1 MAPRRPRSFTSKR
14 RKRSGRATSEPTRSI
29 EVERKY
35 DVSEAT
41 RLPDLASLPGVAG
54 VWPPELRPL
63 DAIYFDTAELSLS
76 RRAVAVRRR
85 TGGPDEGW
93 HVKSSAADGRH
104 EWGWP
109 LGEALPS
116 DPLTVAVPTDVR
128 SSVTEWCGDDELRP
142 IARVRNQRHAILLQD
157 ASGAVIAEFV
167 DDHVQATDLQTGAAT
182 NWREWEVELGPA
194 APADER
200 GRAEF
205 FAAVDA
211 AVAAVGGVPAASGS
225 KLQRAL
231 GR

>member
-1 MAPRRPRSFTSKR
+1 MT
-14 RKRSGRATSEPTRSI
+14 TEPTRSI

-41 RLPDLASLPGVAG
+41 GLPGLASLPGVVG
-54 VWPPELRPL
+54 VQQPELRSL
-63 DAIYFDTAELSLS
+63 DAIYFDTAGLALA
-76 RRAVAVRRR
+76 RRAVALRRR

-93 HVKSSAADGRH
+93 HVKSTAPEGRH

-109 LGEALPS
+109 LGEALSS
-116 DPLTVAVPTDVR
+116 DPLAVAVPDDVR
-128 SSVTEWCGDDELRP
+128 SSVTEWCGEEELRP
-142 IARVRNQRHAILLQD
+142 IARVRNERQAILLQD

-167 DDHVQATDLQTGAAT
+167 DDHVQATDLQTGVAT

-194 APADER
+194 APADET
-200 GRAEF
+200 GRADF

-211 AVAAVGGVPAASGS
+211 AVDAVGGVPAVSGS

>member
-1 MAPRRPRSFTSKR
+1 M
-14 RKRSGRATSEPTRSI
+14 TSEPTRSI

-41 RLPDLASLPGVAG
+41 GLPDLASLPGVAG
-54 VWPPELRPL
+54 ISQPELRSL
-63 DAIYFDTAELSLS
+63 DAVYFDTDELTLA

-93 HVKSSAADGRH
+93 HVKSSAPEGRH

-109 LGEALPS
+109 LDDLSS
-116 DPLTVAVPTDVR
+116 DPLTQAVPIDVR
-128 SSVTEWCGDDELRP
+128 SAVTEWCGEAELRP

-167 DDHVQATDLQTGAAT
+167 DDHVQATDLQTGTAT
-182 NWREWEVELGPA
+182 RWREWEVELGPA
-194 APADER
+194 APADEG

>member
-1 MAPRRPRSFTSKR
+1 MTN
-14 RKRSGRATSEPTRSI
+14 EPTRSI

-41 RLPDLASLPGVAG
+41 GLPDLASLPGVAH
-54 VWPPELRPL
+54 VAPAELRSL
-63 DAIYFDTAELSLS
+63 DAVYFDTPDLVLA

-93 HVKSSAADGRH
+93 HVKSSAPEGRH

-109 LGEALPS
+109 LGDLSP
-116 DPLTVAVPTDVR
+116 DPLTGTVPIGVR
-128 SSVTEWCGDDELRP
+128 SAVTDWCGDAELRP
-142 IARVRNQRHAILLQD
+142 IARVRNERHAILLQD
-157 ASGAVIAEFV
+157 ASGAVVAEFV
-167 DDHVQATDLQTGAAT
+167 DDHVRATDLQTGSAT
-182 NWREWEVELGPA
+182 HWREWEVELGPA
-194 APADER
+194 APADAS
-200 GRAEF
+200 GRDAF

-211 AVAAVGGVPAASGS
+211 VVGVAGGAPAASGS

>member
-1 MAPRRPRSFTSKR
+1 M
-14 RKRSGRATSEPTRSI
+14 TSELTRSI

-41 RLPDLASLPGVAG
+41 GLPDLASLPGVGA
-54 VWPPELRPL
+54 VRPPELRSL
-63 DAIYFDTAELSLS
+63 DAVYFDTAELALA

-109 LGEALPS
+109 LDEALSS
-116 DPLTVAVPTDVR
+116 DPLASPVPADVR
-128 SSVTEWCGDDELRP
+128 ASVTEWCGDDELRP
-142 IARVRNQRHAILLQD
+142 IARVRNERHAILLQD

-167 DDHVQATDLQTGAAT
+167 DDHVQATDLQTSAAT
-182 NWREWEVELGPA
+182 CWREWEVELGPA
-194 APADER
+194 APADEG

>member
-1 MAPRRPRSFTSKR
+1 MA
-14 RKRSGRATSEPTRSI
+14 SEPTRSI

-41 RLPDLASLPGVAG
+41 RIPDLASLPGVAR
-54 VWPPELRPL
+54 VAPPELRSL
-63 DAIYFDTAELSLS
+63 DAIYFDTAEFSLA
-76 RRAVAVRRR
+76 RRAVALRRR

-93 HVKSSAADGRH
+93 HVKSSSPEGRH

-109 LGEALPS
+109 LGDEPWS
-116 DPLTVAVPTDVR
+116 DPLAAGARVEVPSDVR
-128 SSVTEWCGDDELRP
+128 SAVTEWCGDADLRP
-142 IARVRNQRHAILLQD
+142 IARVRNERHAILLQD
-157 ASGAVIAEFV
+157 ASGAVIAEYV
-167 DDHVQATDLQTGAAT
+167 DDHVEATDLQTGNVAR
-182 NWREWEVELGPA
+182 WREWEVELGPA
-194 APADER
+194 APADDR

-211 AVAAVGGVPAASGS
+211 VVAAVGGAPAASES

>member
-1 MAPRRPRSFTSKR
+1 MTN
-14 RKRSGRATSEPTRSI
+14 EPTRSI

-41 RLPDLASLPGVAG
+41 GLPDLASLPGVAH
-54 VWPPELRPL
+54 VAPAELRSL
-63 DAIYFDTAELSLS
+63 DAVYFDTPDLALA

-93 HVKSSAADGRH
+93 HVKSSAPEGRH

-109 LGEALPS
+109 LGDLSP
-116 DPLTVAVPTDVR
+116 DPLTGAVPIDVR
-128 SSVTEWCGDDELRP
+128 SAVTDWCGDAELRP
-142 IARVRNQRHAILLQD
+142 IARVRNERHAILLQD
-157 ASGAVIAEFV
+157 ASGAVVAEFV
-167 DDHVQATDLQTGAAT
+167 DDHVQATDVQTGSAT
-182 NWREWEVELGPA
+182 RWREWEVELGPA
-194 APADER
+194 APADES
-200 GRAEF
+200 GRDQF

-211 AVAAVGGVPAASGS
+211 VVGAAGGAPAASGS

>member
-1 MAPRRPRSFTSKR
+1 M
-14 RKRSGRATSEPTRSI
+14 TSEPTRSI

-41 RLPDLASLPGVAG
+41 RVPDLASLPGVAQ
-54 VWPPELRPL
+54 VSESELRSL
-63 DAIYFDTAELSLS
+63 DAVYFDTAELSLA
-76 RRAVAVRRR
+76 RRAVALRRR
-85 TGGPDEGW
+85 TGGHDEGW
-93 HVKSSAADGRH
+93 HVKSSAPEGRH

-109 LGEALPS
+109 LGDAGAA
-116 DPLTVAVPTDVR
+116 DPLELPVPADVR
-128 SSVTEWCGDDELRP
+128 SSVTGWCGEDELRP
-142 IARVRNQRHAILLQD
+142 IARVRNERHAILLQD

-182 NWREWEVELGPA
+182 RWREWEVELGPA

-200 GRAEF
+200 GRDEF
-205 FAAVDA
+205 FAAVDLAVTA
-211 AVAAVGGVPAASGS
+211 AGGVPAASDS

>member
-1 MAPRRPRSFTSKR
+1 M
-14 RKRSGRATSEPTRSI
+14 TSEPTRSI

-41 RLPDLASLPGVAG
+41 GLPDMASLPGVAG
-54 VWPPELRPL
+54 ISPTELRSL
-63 DAIYFDTAELSLS
+63 DAVYFDTDELTLA
-76 RRAVAVRRR
+76 RRAVALRRR

-93 HVKSSAADGRH
+93 HVKSSAPEGRH

-109 LGEALPS
+109 LGDLSP
-116 DPLTVAVPTDVR
+116 DPLTQAVPIDVR
-128 SSVTEWCGDDELRP
+128 SAVTPWCGDAELRP

-167 DDHVQATDLQTGAAT
+167 DDHVPATDLQTGAT
-182 NWREWEVELGPA
+182 TSWREWEVELGPA
-194 APADER
+194 APADETW
-200 GRAEF
+200 RAEF
-205 FAAVDA
+205 FSAADA
-211 AVAAVGGVPAASGS
+211 AVLAAGGVPAASDS

>member
-1 MAPRRPRSFTSKR
+1 VT
-14 RKRSGRATSEPTRSI
+14 TEPTRSI

-41 RLPDLASLPGVAG
+41 GLPGLASLPGVVG
-54 VWPPELRPL
+54 VQQPELRSL
-63 DAIYFDTAELSLS
+63 DAIYFDTAGLALA
-76 RRAVAVRRR
+76 RRAVALRRR

-93 HVKSSAADGRH
+93 HVKSTAPEGRH

-109 LGEALPS
+109 LGEALSS
-116 DPLTVAVPTDVR
+116 DPLAAAVPDDVR
-128 SSVTEWCGDDELRP
+128 SSVTEWCGEEELRP
-142 IARVRNQRHAILLQD
+142 IARVRNERQAILLQD
-157 ASGAVIAEFV
+157 ASGAVIGEFV
-167 DDHVQATDLQTGAAT
+167 DDHVQATDLQTGVAT

-194 APADER
+194 APADET
-200 GRAEF
+200 GRADF

-211 AVAAVGGVPAASGS
+211 AVDAVGGVPAVSGS

>member
-1 MAPRRPRSFTSKR
+1 MT
-14 RKRSGRATSEPTRSI
+14 TEPTRSI

-41 RLPDLASLPGVAG
+41 GLPGLASLPGVVG
-54 VWPPELRPL
+54 VQQPELRSL
-63 DAIYFDTAELSLS
+63 DAIYFDTTGLALA
-76 RRAVAVRRR
+76 RRAVALRRR

-93 HVKSSAADGRH
+93 HVKSTAPEGRH

-109 LGEALPS
+109 LGEALSS
-116 DPLTVAVPTDVR
+116 DPLAAAVPDDVR
-128 SSVTEWCGDDELRP
+128 SSVTEWCGEEELRP
-142 IARVRNQRHAILLQD
+142 IARVRNERQAILLQD

-167 DDHVQATDLQTGAAT
+167 DDHVQATDLQTGVAT

-194 APADER
+194 APADET
-200 GRAEF
+200 GRADF

-211 AVAAVGGVPAASGS
+211 AVDAVGGVPAVSGS

>member
-1 MAPRRPRSFTSKR
+1 MT
-14 RKRSGRATSEPTRSI
+14 TEPTRSI

-41 RLPDLASLPGVAG
+41 GLPGLASLPGVVG
-54 VWPPELRPL
+54 VQQPELRSL
-63 DAIYFDTAELSLS
+63 DAIYFDTAGLALA
-76 RRAVAVRRR
+76 RRAVALRRR

-93 HVKSSAADGRH
+93 HVKSTAPEGRH

-109 LGEALPS
+109 LGEALSS
-116 DPLTVAVPTDVR
+116 DPLAAAVPDDVR
-128 SSVTEWCGDDELRP
+128 SSVTEWCGEEELRP
-142 IARVRNQRHAILLQD
+142 IARVRNERQAILLQD
-157 ASGAVIAEFV
+157 ASGAVIGEFV
-167 DDHVQATDLQTGAAT
+167 DDHVQATDLQTGVAT

-194 APADER
+194 APADET
-200 GRAEF
+200 GRADF

-211 AVAAVGGVPAASGS
+211 AVDAVGGVPAVSGS